1 MRLTV
6 NNIDFV
12 KELTE
17 DGISYNWFVAM
28 KSGRICDSIHYAHYD
43 KDRRTIVKE
52 IKKEDLPKTVQ
63 KFIDTHER
71 MQFEK
76 IDARHYCY
84 IYK

>member
-1 MRLTV
+1 MRLTL

-28 KSGRICDSIHYAHYD
+28 KSGRMCDSIHYAHY
-43 KDRRTIVKE
+43 KNGVSIVKE

-63 KFIDTHER
+63 KFIDSHER
-71 MQFEK
+71 KLFDR
-76 IDARHYCY
+76 IDARHYQY